1 MQINSLGNSRL
12 EDCSIILETI
22 TTISSRYLREAVVD
36 RQTAFSQKVL
46 KFGVN
51 TPRDM

>member
-1 MQINSLGNSRL
+1 MQINSLGNSRRG
-12 EDCSIILETI
+12 ECSIILVKN
-22 TTISSRYLREAVVD
+22 TTISSRDPCEVVVD